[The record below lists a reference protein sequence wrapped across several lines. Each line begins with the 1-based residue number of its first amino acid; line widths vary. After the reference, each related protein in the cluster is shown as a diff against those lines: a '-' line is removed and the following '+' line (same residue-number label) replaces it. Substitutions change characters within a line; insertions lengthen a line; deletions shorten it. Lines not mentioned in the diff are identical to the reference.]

1 MLFLNKNL
9 NMKYNYILLVLILL
23 SSCVSQKKYAELEA
37 TNQKNLNL
45 LNSATVKLN
54 SCLDEKA
61 TAEANFKALEEQ
73 VAFLK
78 ANNQDLINN
87 MGNLTTLSQKG
98 AENLEKSLESL
109 KEKDLVIRTM
119 QDAVTRRDSVTL
131 ALVTSLKGAF
141 IDINDNDIEINVEKG
156 VVFISISDKLLF
168 NSGSYY
174 VSDRAKEVLGKVAQ
188 VVLDKPEIEFMV
200 EGHTDNVPIQND
212 VLQDNWD
219 LSVKRATS
227 VVRVLQNDFNVP
239 PERMTAA
246 GRSYYIPVADNETAE
261 GQAKNRRTRIVVLP
275 KLDQFY
281 DLIEQ
286 GMQAA
291 VN

>member
-1 MLFLNKNL
+1 MYY
-9 NMKYNYILLVLILL
+9 KYFTLIIFILL
-23 SSCVSQKKYAELEA
+23 SSCVSQKKYAELESK
-37 TNQKNLNL
+37 NQNNLNL
-45 LNSATVKLN
+45 LNAATVKLN
-54 SCLDEKA
+54 TCLDEKA
-61 TAEANFKALEEQ
+61 TAEANEKALQEQ

-131 ALVTSLKGAF
+131 SLVTSLKGAF
-141 IDINDNDIEINVEKG
+141 IDINDSDIEVNVEKG

-168 NSGSYY
+168 NSGSTF
-174 VSDRAKEVLGKVAQ
+174 VSDRARGVLEKVAQ
-188 VVLDKPEIEFMV
+188 VVLGKPEIEFMV
-200 EGHTDNVPIQND
+200 EGHTDDVPIQNE
-212 VLQDNWD
+212 VLLDNWD

-227 VVRVLQNDFNVP
+227 IVRILQNDFGVP

-246 GRSYYIPVADNETAE
+246 GRSFYVPIADNDTSE
-261 GQAKNRRTRIVVLP
+261 GRAKNRRTRIVVLP

-286 GMQAA
+286 GMKAA
-291 VN
+291 SN

>member
-1 MLFLNKNL
+1 
-9 NMKYNYILLVLILL
+9 MKYNYILLVLILL

-87 MGNLTTLSQKG
+87 KGNLTTLSQKG

-141 IDINDNDIEINVEKG
+141 IDVSDNDIEINVEKG

>member
-1 MLFLNKNL
+1 
-9 NMKYNYILLVLILL
+9 MKYNYILLVLILL

-141 IDINDNDIEINVEKG
+141 IDVSDNDIEINVEKG

-239 PERMTAA
+239 PERITAA

-261 GQAKNRRTRIVVLP
+261 GKAKNRRTRIVVLP

>member
-1 MLFLNKNL
+1 
-9 NMKYNYILLVLILL
+9 MKYNYILLVLILL

-141 IDINDNDIEINVEKG
+141 IDVSDNDIEINVEKG

-261 GQAKNRRTRIVVLP
+261 GKAKNRRTRIVVLP

-291 VN
+291 IN

>member
-1 MLFLNKNL
+1 
-9 NMKYNYILLVLILL
+9 MKHTYILLVFILL

-54 SCLDEKA
+54 TCLDEKA
-61 TAEANFKALEEQ
+61 SAEANYKALQEQ
-73 VAFLK
+73 VVFLK
-78 ANNQDLINN
+78 DNNQDLINN

-200 EGHTDNVPIQND
+200 EGHTDNVPIQNE

-227 VVRVLQNDFNVP
+227 VVRVLQEDFNVP
-239 PERMTAA
+239 PQRMTAA
-246 GRSYYIPVADNETAE
+246 GRSYYIPLMDNETAE
-261 GQAKNRRTRIVVLP
+261 GRAKNRRTRIVVLP

-281 DLIEQ
+281 DLIEK

-291 VN
+291 SN